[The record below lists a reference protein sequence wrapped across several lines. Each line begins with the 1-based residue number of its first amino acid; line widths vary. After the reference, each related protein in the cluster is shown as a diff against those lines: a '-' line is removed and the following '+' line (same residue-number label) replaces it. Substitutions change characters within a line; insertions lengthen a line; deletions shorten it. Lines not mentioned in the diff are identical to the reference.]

1 MSNNYL
7 HKIYNFQTLLQI
19 LLHVKSFYIPVHM
32 YKILARIIHV
42 PVNCILFR
50 PQLVTDKEKISAR
63 IGTQDND
70 IKYEHQQDCKY

>member
-1 MSNNYL
+1 
-7 HKIYNFQTLLQI
+7 
-19 LLHVKSFYIPVHM
+19 M

-63 IGTQDND
+63 IETQDND